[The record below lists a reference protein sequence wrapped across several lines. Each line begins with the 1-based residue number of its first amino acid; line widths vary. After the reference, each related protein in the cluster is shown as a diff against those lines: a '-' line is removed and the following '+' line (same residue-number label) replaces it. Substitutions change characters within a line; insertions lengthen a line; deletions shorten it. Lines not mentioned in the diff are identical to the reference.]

1 MDCYLDGW
9 MTCHTGL
16 CGKENIFRGY
26 IELELQL
33 GEVDR
38 CRLLYGKYIEAM
50 PFNCHAWKAFAQLE
64 MNVGEMS
71 RAR

>member
-1 MDCYLDGW
+1 M
-9 MTCHTGL
+9 

-33 GEVDR
+33 GEVER
-38 CRLLYGKYIEAM
+38 CRNIYGKYIEYS
-50 PFNCHAWKAFAQLE
+50 PRNCTAWKAFAQLE
-64 MNVGEMS
+64 ANVGEIS